1 MPMFF
6 TQGRESINISR
17 AVRVV
22 EQEAG
27 VTMHWVDE
35 NNSPKALGL
44 RSDEWQEIRRD
55 LGV

>member
-6 TQGRESINISR
+6 TQGRESININR
-17 AVRVV
+17 VVRVV

-27 VTMHWVDE
+27 VTVYWVDE

-44 RSDEWQEIRRD
+44 RHEEWQKIRRG
-55 LGV
+55 LAV